1 MWMQQSICSP
11 TQERLGLN
19 DKNNRGETIEDFSK
33 ASKVTLEHIFNNH
46 DNFSAEWYF
55 NTREP

>member
-1 MWMQQSICSP
+1 MI
-11 TQERLGLN
+11 
-19 DKNNRGETIEDFSK
+19 KNNRGETIEELSK
-33 ASKVTLEHIFNNH
+33 SSKVTLEHIFNNH